1 MYDYI
6 FELCVNLFQSFLFIG
21 FFYLFFEPKYEKVRN
36 IILFFVFVILSFAML
51 TYFTYFPSF
60 HIIIDSLIGICFFE
74 IYVLLCLKGNTILK
88 IVMPF
93 IAFLINTIISYGFIN
108 LTSFLSGRSFESIA
122 LESSIYRYI
131 FVVTVNLV
139 NLAVFLILIKIKQ
152 KEYNLKKL
160 SNLFAF
166 IGIPI
171 LAMAIIYL
179 TTYILILTKYQTN
192 ILPYI
197 ITICVS
203 MVVIAAIVWYMIA
216 KISKDNNIKT
226 ELKLS
231 ELRADMYEKNT
242 LSSNKQIEEMS
253 KIKHDTSNQ
262 ISSIDQLIVNKNY
275 DEAHNVCIELIER
288 MKAVYT
294 PINTNNPVLNA
305 VINVENEKAT
315 KSGVSFKAEIKDEMI
330 EFKNNTDLISLIGNL
345 CDNAIEYLSTCSDSI
360 KYMELSITRHND
372 YFIISC
378 KNKID
383 SSILADNPD
392 LITSKT
398 DKAKHGKG
406 LLIIKDV
413 VNKYNGNVSF
423 QETNGWFIINV
434 FLESLI
440 LPENV

>member
-1 MYDYI
+1 MYDYV
-6 FELCVNLFQSFLFIG
+6 FELGVNLFQSFMFIG
-21 FFYLFFEPKYEKVRN
+21 FFYLFFEPKFAKKKN
-36 IILFFVFVILSFAML
+36 IILFVAFIIISFSVL
-51 TYFTYFPSF
+51 TYFTYFPPF
-60 HIIIDSLIGICFFE
+60 HILIDSLIVICVFE
-74 IYVLLCLKGNTILK
+74 LYVLLCLKDNTILK
-88 IVMPF
+88 MVMPF

-108 LTSFLSGRSFESIA
+108 LTSFLSGMTFENIV
-122 LESSIYRYI
+122 LKSSVYRYVLVI
-131 FVVTVNLV
+131 VVNIVNSV
-139 NLAVFLILIKIKQ
+139 VFLILIKIKQ
-152 KEYNLKKL
+152 KEYNLKNM

-197 ITICVS
+197 IIICVS
-203 MVVIAAIVWYMIA
+203 MVVIAAIVWYMIS

-253 KIKHDTSNQ
+253 KIKHDISNQ
-262 ISSIDQLIVNKNY
+262 ISSIDQLIVNRNY

-315 KSGVSFKAEIKDEMI
+315 KSGVNFKAEIKDEMI

-345 CDNAIEYLSTCSDSI
+345 CDNAIEYLYKCSEQL
-360 KYMELSITRHND
+360 KYMELSVARHND
-372 YFIISC
+372 YYIISC
-378 KNKID
+378 KNRID
-383 SSILADNPD
+383 SSVLADNPD
-392 LITSKT
+392 LQTSKS
-398 DKAKHGKG
+398 DKSKHGKG
-406 LLIIKDV
+406 LYIINDV
-413 VNKYNGNVSF
+413 VNKYNGNLSF
-423 QETNGWFIINV
+423 QENNGWFIVNI
-434 FLESLI
+434 FLESSI
-440 LPENV
+440 LPENA

>member
-1 MYDYI
+1 M
-6 FELCVNLFQSFLFIG
+6 
-21 FFYLFFEPKYEKVRN
+21 
-36 IILFFVFVILSFAML
+36 FFVFVILNFAML

>member
-1 MYDYI
+1 MYDYV
-6 FELCVNLFQSFLFIG
+6 FELGVNLFQSFMFIG

-36 IILFFVFVILSFAML
+36 IMLFLVFVILNFAML

-108 LTSFLSGRSFESIA
+108 LTSFLSGMTFENIV
-122 LESSIYRYI
+122 LKSSVYRYVLVI
-131 FVVTVNLV
+131 VVNIVNSV
-139 NLAVFLILIKIKQ
+139 VFLILIKIKQ
-152 KEYNLKKL
+152 KEYNLKNM

-203 MVVIAAIVWYMIA
+203 MVVIAAVVWYMIS

-231 ELRADMYEKNT
+231 ELRADMYEKNIIG
-242 LSSNKQIEEMS
+242 SNKQIEEMS

-262 ISSIDQLIVNKNY
+262 IASIDQLIVNRNY

-294 PINTNNPVLNA
+294 PLNTNNPVLNA
-305 VINVENEKAT
+305 VMNVETEKA
-315 KSGVSFKAEIKDEMI
+315 KKKGISFKTEINDEMI
-330 EFKNNTDLISLIGNL
+330 EFKNNTDLISLIGNM
-345 CDNAIEYLSTCSDSI
+345 CDNAIEYLSKCPESI
-360 KYMELSITRHND
+360 KYMELSISRHND
-372 YFIISC
+372 YLIISC

-392 LITSKT
+392 FITSKSN
-398 DKAKHGKG
+398 KAKHGKG
-406 LLIIKDV
+406 LAIIKDV

-423 QETNGWFIINV
+423 QENSGWFIINV
-434 FLESLI
+434 VLESLI
-440 LPENV
+440 LPKNA

>member
-21 FFYLFFEPKYEKVRN
+21 FLYLFFEPKYEKARN
-36 IILFFVFVILSFAML
+36 IIMFFVFVILNFSIF
-51 TYFTYFPSF
+51 TYFTYNPPY
-60 HIIIDSLIGICFFE
+60 HILIDSIIAVCFYE
-74 IYVLLCLKGNTILK
+74 IYTLTCLKGNTILR
-88 IVMPF
+88 IIMPF
-93 IAFLINTIISYGFIN
+93 IAYLINAIISYGFIN
-108 LTSFLSGRSFESIA
+108 LTSFLSGLTFESIV
-122 LESSIYRYI
+122 LKSSVYRYI
-131 FVVTVNLV
+131 FVILV
-139 NLAVFLILIKIKQ
+139 NIVNSVAFLILIKIKQ
-152 KEYNLKKL
+152 KDYNLKKI
-160 SNLFAF
+160 SNLIAF

-171 LAMAIIYL
+171 LAMTIIYV
-179 TTYILILTKYQTN
+179 TTYILILTKYQMN

-197 ITICVS
+197 IIICVS
-203 MVVIAAIVWYMIA
+203 MLIIAAVVWYMMS
-216 KISKDNNIKT
+216 KISKDNDIKT

-231 ELRADMYEKNT
+231 KLRADMYEKNII
-242 LSSNKQIEEMS
+242 SSNKQIEEMS

-305 VINVENEKAT
+305 VLNVEMEKA
-315 KSGVSFKAEIKDEMI
+315 KKNGISFKTEIHDEMI
-330 EFKNNTDLISLIGNL
+330 EFKNNTDLISLIGNM

-406 LLIIKDV
+406 LSIIKDV
-413 VNKYNGNVSF
+413 VEKYNGNVSF
-423 QETNGWFIINV
+423 QETSGCFIINV
-434 FLESLI
+434 ILESSI
-440 LPENV
+440 LPENA

>member
-1 MYDYI
+1 MYDYV
-6 FELCVNLFQSFLFIG
+6 FELGVNLFQSFMFIG

-36 IILFFVFVILSFAML
+36 IMLFLVFVILNFAML

-74 IYVLLCLKGNTILK
+74 IYVLLCLEGNTILK

-203 MVVIAAIVWYMIA
+203 MVVIAAIVWYMIS

-262 ISSIDQLIVNKNY
+262 IACIDQLIVNKNY
-275 DEAHNVCIELIER
+275 DEAHNVCIELIEK
-288 MKAVYT
+288 MKLVYT
-294 PINTNNPVLNA
+294 PINTNNLVLNA
-305 VINVENEKAT
+305 VINVEMEKA
-315 KSGVSFKAEIKDEMI
+315 KKNGISFRTEINDEMI
-330 EFKNNTDLISLIGNL
+330 EFKNNTDLISLIGNM
-345 CDNAIEYLSTCSDSI
+345 CDNAIEYLSKCPENL
-360 KYMELSITRHND
+360 KYMELSVTRHND
-372 YFIISC
+372 YYIISC
-378 KNKID
+378 KNRID
-383 SSILADNPD
+383 SSILSDNPD
-392 LITSKT
+392 LKTSKS
-398 DKAKHGKG
+398 DEVNHGKG

-423 QETNGWFIINV
+423 QENSGWFIINV
-434 FLESLI
+434 ILESLF
-440 LPENV
+440 LPEND

>member
-1 MYDYI
+1 MYDYV
-6 FELCVNLFQSFLFIG
+6 FELGVNLFQSFMFIG

-36 IILFFVFVILSFAML
+36 IMLFLVFVILNFAML

-108 LTSFLSGRSFESIA
+108 LTSFLSGRTFESIA
-122 LESSIYRYI
+122 LESSVYRYI
-131 FVVTVNLV
+131 FVFTVNLV

-171 LAMAIIYL
+171 LAMTIIYS

-197 ITICVS
+197 IIICVS
-203 MVVIAAIVWYMIA
+203 MVVIAAIVWYMIS

-253 KIKHDTSNQ
+253 KIKHDISNQ
-262 ISSIDQLIVNKNY
+262 ISSIDQLIVNRNY

-288 MKAVYT
+288 MKLVYT

-305 VINVENEKAT
+305 VLNVEMEKA
-315 KSGVSFKAEIKDEMI
+315 KKNGISFKTEINDEMI
-330 EFKNNTDLISLIGNL
+330 EFKNNIDLISLIGNM
-345 CDNAIEYLSTCSDSI
+345 CDNAIEYLSKCPENL
-360 KYMELSITRHND
+360 KYMELSVTRHND
-372 YFIISC
+372 YYIISC
-378 KNKID
+378 KNRID
-383 SSILADNPD
+383 SSILSDNPD
-392 LITSKT
+392 LKTSKP
-398 DKAKHGKG
+398 DEVNHGKG

-423 QETNGWFIINV
+423 QENSGWFIINV
-434 FLESLI
+434 ILESLF
-440 LPENV
+440 LPEND

>member
-1 MYDYI
+1 MYDYV
-6 FELCVNLFQSFLFIG
+6 FELGVNLFQSFMFIG

-36 IILFFVFVILSFAML
+36 IMLFLVFVIFNFSIS
-51 TYFTYFPSF
+51 TYFTYNPPY
-60 HIIIDSLIGICFFE
+60 HILIDSIIAVCFFE
-74 IYVLLCLKGNTILK
+74 IYTLTCLKGNTILK

-108 LTSFLSGRSFESIA
+108 LTSFLSGLTFESIV
-122 LESSIYRYI
+122 LKSSVYRYI
-131 FVVTVNLV
+131 FVILV
-139 NLAVFLILIKIKQ
+139 NIVNSVAFLILLKIKQ
-152 KEYNLKKL
+152 KDYNLKKI
-160 SNLFAF
+160 SNLIAF

-171 LAMAIIYL
+171 LAMTIIYV
-179 TTYILILTKYQTN
+179 TTYILILTKYQMN

-197 ITICVS
+197 IIICVS
-203 MVVIAAIVWYMIA
+203 MLIIAAVVWYMMS

-231 ELRADMYEKNT
+231 ELRADMYEKNII
-242 LSSNKQIEEMS
+242 SSNKQIEEMS
-253 KIKHDTSNQ
+253 KIKHDISNQ

-275 DEAHNVCIELIER
+275 NEAHNVCIELIER
-288 MKAVYT
+288 MKLVYT

-330 EFKNNTDLISLIGNL
+330 EFKNNTDLISLIGNM
-345 CDNAIEYLSTCSDSI
+345 CDNAIEYLSSCSDSI
-360 KYMELSITRHND
+360 KYMELSISRHNN

-406 LLIIKDV
+406 LAIIKDV

-423 QETNGWFIINV
+423 LENNGCFIINV
-434 FLESLI
+434 ILESLI

>member
-1 MYDYI
+1 MYDYV
-6 FELCVNLFQSFLFIG
+6 FELGVNLFQSFMFIG

-36 IILFFVFVILSFAML
+36 IMLFLVFVILNFAML

-171 LAMAIIYL
+171 LAMTIIYS

-203 MVVIAAIVWYMIA
+203 MVVIAAIVWYMIS

-253 KIKHDTSNQ
+253 KIKHDISNQ
-262 ISSIDQLIVNKNY
+262 ISSIDQLIVNRNY

-288 MKAVYT
+288 MKLVYT

-305 VINVENEKAT
+305 VMNVEMEKA
-315 KSGVSFKAEIKDEMI
+315 KKNGISFRTEINDEMI
-330 EFKNNTDLISLIGNL
+330 EFKNNTDLISLIGNM

-360 KYMELSITRHND
+360 RYMELSITRHND

-413 VNKYNGNVSF
+413 VNKYNGNFSF
-423 QETNGWFIINV
+423 QENNGWFIVNI
-434 FLESLI
+434 FLESSI
-440 LPENV
+440 LPENA

>member
-1 MYDYI
+1 MYDYV
-6 FELCVNLFQSFLFIG
+6 FELGVNLFQSFMFIG

-36 IILFFVFVILSFAML
+36 IILFFIFVILNFAML

-60 HIIIDSLIGICFFE
+60 HIIIDSLIGICIFE
-74 IYVLLCLKGNTILK
+74 IYVLLFLKGNTILK

-108 LTSFLSGRSFESIA
+108 LTSFLSGRTFESIA
-122 LESSIYRYI
+122 LESSIYRYT

-152 KEYNLKKL
+152 KEYNLKNP

-275 DEAHNVCIELIER
+275 DEAHNVCIELIEK
-288 MKAVYT
+288 MKLVYT

-305 VINVENEKAT
+305 VLNVEMEKA
-315 KSGVSFKAEIKDEMI
+315 KKNGISFKTEIHDEMI
-330 EFKNNTDLISLIGNL
+330 KFKNNTDLISLIGNM
-345 CDNAIEYLSTCSDSI
+345 CDNAIEYLSKCPENL
-360 KYMELSITRHND
+360 KYMELSVTRHND
-372 YFIISC
+372 YYIISC
-378 KNKID
+378 KNRID
-383 SSILADNPD
+383 SSILSDNPD
-392 LITSKT
+392 LKTSKP
-398 DKAKHGKG
+398 DEVNHGKG

-423 QETNGWFIINV
+423 QENSGWFIINV
-434 FLESLI
+434 ILESLF
-440 LPENV
+440 LPEND

>member
-1 MYDYI
+1 MYDYF
-6 FELCVNLFQSFLFIG
+6 FELGVNLFQSFMFIG

-36 IILFFVFVILSFAML
+36 IILFFVFVFLNFAIL
-51 TYFTYFPSF
+51 TYFTYFPPF

-74 IYVLLCLKGNTILK
+74 IYVLLCVKGNTILR

-93 IAFLINTIISYGFIN
+93 IAFFINTIISYGFIN
-108 LTSFLSGRSFESIA
+108 LTSFLSGMTFENIV
-122 LESSIYRYI
+122 LKSSVYRYVLVI
-131 FVVTVNLV
+131 VVNIVNSV
-139 NLAVFLILIKIKQ
+139 VFLILIKIKQ
-152 KEYNLKKL
+152 KEYNLKNL

-197 ITICVS
+197 IIICVS
-203 MVVIAAIVWYMIA
+203 MVVIAAIVWYMIS

-231 ELRADMYEKNT
+231 ELRADMYEKNIIG
-242 LSSNKQIEEMS
+242 SNKQIEEMS

-262 ISSIDQLIVNKNY
+262 IASIDQLIVNRNY
-275 DEAHNVCIELIER
+275 DEAHNVCIELIKK

-294 PINTNNPVLNA
+294 PLNTNNPVLNA

-315 KSGVSFKAEIKDEMI
+315 KSGISFKAEIKDEMI
-330 EFKNNTDLISLIGNL
+330 EFKNNTDLISLIGNM
-345 CDNAIEYLSTCSDSI
+345 CDNAIEYLSKCPESI
-360 KYMELSITRHND
+360 KYMELSILRHND

-392 LITSKT
+392 LITSKSN
-398 DKAKHGKG
+398 KAKHGKG
-406 LLIIKDV
+406 LAIIKDV
-413 VNKYNGNVSF
+413 VKKYNGNVSF
-423 QETNGWFIINV
+423 QENSGWFIMNV
-434 FLESLI
+434 VLESLI
-440 LPENV
+440 LPKNA

>member
-1 MYDYI
+1 
-6 FELCVNLFQSFLFIG
+6 
-21 FFYLFFEPKYEKVRN
+21 
-36 IILFFVFVILSFAML
+36 
-51 TYFTYFPSF
+51 
-60 HIIIDSLIGICFFE
+60 
-74 IYVLLCLKGNTILK
+74 
-88 IVMPF
+88 MPF

-108 LTSFLSGRSFESIA
+108 LTSFLSGRTFESIA
-122 LESSIYRYI
+122 LESSVYRYVLVI
-131 FVVTVNLV
+131 LV
-139 NLAVFLILIKIKQ
+139 NIVNSVVFLILIKIKQ
-152 KEYNLKKL
+152 KEYNLKNP

-203 MVVIAAIVWYMIA
+203 MVVIAAIVWYMIS

-262 ISSIDQLIVNKNY
+262 ISSIDQLIVNRNY
-275 DEAHNVCIELIER
+275 DEAHNVCIELIEK
-288 MKAVYT
+288 MKLVYT

-305 VINVENEKAT
+305 VINVEMEKA
-315 KSGVSFKAEIKDEMI
+315 KKNGISFKTEIHDEMI
-330 EFKNNTDLISLIGNL
+330 EFKNNTDLISLIGNM
-345 CDNAIEYLSTCSDSI
+345 CDNAIEYLSKCPENL
-360 KYMELSITRHND
+360 KYMELSVTRHND
-372 YFIISC
+372 YYIISC

-434 FLESLI
+434 ILESLI

>member
-1 MYDYI
+1 
-6 FELCVNLFQSFLFIG
+6 
-21 FFYLFFEPKYEKVRN
+21 
-36 IILFFVFVILSFAML
+36 ML

>member
-1 MYDYI
+1 MYDYV
-6 FELCVNLFQSFLFIG
+6 FELGVNLFQSFMFIG

-36 IILFFVFVILSFAML
+36 IILFFVFVILNFAML
-51 TYFTYFPSF
+51 TYFTYFPPF
-60 HIIIDSLIGICFFE
+60 HILIDSLIVICVFE
-74 IYVLLCLKGNTILK
+74 LYVLLCLKGNTILK
-88 IVMPF
+88 MVMPF

-108 LTSFLSGRSFESIA
+108 LTSFLSGMTFENIV
-122 LESSIYRYI
+122 LKSSVYRYVLVI
-131 FVVTVNLV
+131 LV
-139 NLAVFLILIKIKQ
+139 NIVNSVVFLILIKIKQ
-152 KEYNLKKL
+152 KEYNLKNM

-203 MVVIAAIVWYMIA
+203 MVVIAAIVWYMIS

-262 ISSIDQLIVNKNY
+262 ISSIDQLIINKNY

-305 VINVENEKAT
+305 VINVEMEKA
-315 KSGVSFKAEIKDEMI
+315 KKNGISFKTEINDEMI
-330 EFKNNTDLISLIGNL
+330 EFKNNTDLISLIGNM
-345 CDNAIEYLSTCSDSI
+345 CDNAIEYLSKCPENL
-360 KYMELSITRHND
+360 KYMELSVTRHND
-372 YFIISC
+372 YYIISC
-378 KNKID
+378 KNRID
-383 SSILADNPD
+383 SSILSDNPD
-392 LITSKT
+392 LKTSKP
-398 DKAKHGKG
+398 DEVNHGKG

-423 QETNGWFIINV
+423 QENSGWFIINV
-434 FLESLI
+434 ILEGLI